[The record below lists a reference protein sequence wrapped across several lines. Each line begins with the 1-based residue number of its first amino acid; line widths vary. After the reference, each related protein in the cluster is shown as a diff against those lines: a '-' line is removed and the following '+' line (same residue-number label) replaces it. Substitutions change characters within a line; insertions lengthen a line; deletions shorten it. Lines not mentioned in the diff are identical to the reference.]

1 MHQATAA
8 QVWETALGQLQVQ
21 LSRSSYDT
29 WLKNTQGLALGE
41 DRFIVGTPNPFIREG
56 LERRLYTL
64 IRKTL
69 MALTGQPNLAVE
81 FQVAALLTATASR
94 PAAPQARE
102 ESAFTENTT
111 LRPPEAGLAPLIAWD
126 WPYPQPSLNAK
137 FTFERFVVGG
147 CNQFS
152 HAAAARVAERP
163 GAAYN
168 PLFLY
173 GGVGLGKTHLLQAVG
188 HRALGQSPKVL
199 HVSGD
204 QFTREFVG
212 AIRNQTTDEFQ
223 LKYRSA
229 EILLVDDVQFLA
241 GREQTQESFFHIFNE
256 LHSHSRQ
263 IILASDR
270 PPQAIPG
277 LADRLVSRF
286 QGGLLADLQSPEL
299 ETRQAILRLR
309 LEEEGCPCEDECL
322 ALLAAAAPGSIRGL
336 EELLNRVLLQARL
349 SQSQLNP
356 ALVAQALARSP
367 RPSSRPATNPA
378 AILGAVAEHFR
389 LAPEALSGPSRDRRT
404 SQARQVAIFLLREEL
419 RRPWAE
425 IGREL
430 GGRRDSS
437 VLRGYARVSAA
448 LKADAEL
455 RLLVSQL
462 RERLGAELLPPDPR
476 SH

>member
-1 MHQATAA
+1 MHQANAA

-29 WLKNTQGLALGE
+29 WLKNTQGLALRE
-41 DRFIVGTPNPFIREG
+41 DRFIVGAPNPFIREG

-69 MALTGQPNLAVE
+69 LALTGQPNLAVE
-81 FQVAALLTATASR
+81 FQVAALPTATASR
-94 PAAPQARE
+94 AAAPQARE
-102 ESAFTENTT
+102 EPASADNIDNTT
-111 LRPPEAGLAPLIAWD
+111 LRPPEAGVTPLMAWD

-204 QFTREFVG
+204 QFTTEFVG
-212 AIRNQTTDEFQ
+212 AIRNQTTAEFQ

-229 EILLVDDVQFLA
+229 DILLVDDIQFLA
-241 GREQTQESFFHIFNE
+241 GREQTQESFFHIFND
-256 LHSHSRQ
+256 LYNHNRQ
-263 IILASDR
+263 IVLASDR
-270 PPQAIPG
+270 PPQAIAG

-286 QGGLLADLQSPEL
+286 QGGLLADLQAPEL

-309 LEEEGCPCEDECL
+309 LEEAGCPCEEESL

-349 SQSQLNP
+349 SQSPLNP
-356 ALVAQALARSP
+356 ELVAQALARSP
-367 RPSSRPATNPA
+367 RPSSRPSTNPA
-378 AILGAVAEHFR
+378 AILRAVAERFQ
-389 LAPEALSGPSRDRRT
+389 LEPAALSGPSRDRRT

-419 RRPWAE
+419 HRPWAE

-430 GGRRDSS
+430 GGRNHSS
-437 VLRGYARVSAA
+437 VLRGYARVSAT
-448 LKADAEL
+448 LKEDTEL
-455 RLLVSQL
+455 RQLIAQL
-462 RERLGAELLPPDPR
+462 RERLSAAPAPA
-476 SH
+476 